1 MTPLTVYFDTL
12 WEEAFIVRRPAY
24 LARRFEKRILQRA
37 DSRFAI
43 TEFAVE
49 HLQRKHGV
57 RVELLPHTLDVTG
70 MANGLTPMPADAPVV
85 VHFAGSIYSKMN
97 TDSLVRLSVGVESV
111 RDLIDDLEAALAAV

>member
-1 MTPLTVYFDTL
+1 
-12 WEEAFIVRRPAY
+12 PAY

-57 RVELLPHTLDVTG
+57 RVELLPHTLDETG
-70 MANGLTPMPADAPVV
+70 MPNGLTPMPADAPVV
-85 VHFAGSIYSKMN
+85 VHFAGSIYTKMN
-97 TDSLVRLSVGVESV
+97 TNSLARPAHPRTFARRQLSLLPCPARRIRPGSGPA
-111 RDLIDDLEAALAAV
+111 RRARACRGD